1 MRMSVDLPAPG
12 PRGPTC
18 KTEDSSIWG
27 SRTEC
32 HWHSVRL
39 NGGGSTL
46 ALAWMGHSDTGSAA
60 ARLEL
65 DSEVHHDSD
74 QDWRQILLEGQGFL
88 SLFDRLSASGT
99 VTRQ

>member
-46 ALAWMGHSDTGSAA
+46 ALAWW
-60 ARLEL
+60 
-65 DSEVHHDSD
+65 V
-74 QDWRQILLEGQGFL
+74 
-88 SLFDRLSASGT
+88 T
-99 VTRQ
+99 VTLEVPRLVSNLTVKFIMIPTRTGAKFYSKAKVF